1 MLVPAD
7 KGNMTVIMN
16 ATDHKR
22 KIEDHLDDPD
32 TYTALDYD
40 PSNEI
45 RKEVKLLKNII
56 RHEIISE

>member
-1 MLVPAD
+1 MEHD
-7 KGNMTVIMN
+7 SNT
-16 ATDHKR
+16 TDYKR

-45 RKEVKLLKNII
+45 RKEVNNFLKTLYDMNV
-56 RHEIISE
+56 